1 MGGST
6 RSPSS
11 LQAERPEM
19 LGPHIPYEMH
29 DADSG
34 ADDGH
39 AALYTKLKS

>member
-11 LQAERPEM
+11 LQAERPET
-19 LGPHIPYEMH
+19 LDPHIPYEMH
-29 DADSG
+29 DADG

-39 AALYTKLKS
+39 AALVQN